1 MWIRS
6 LDEKLINLTAAEAI
20 ELVDVFPEDASP
32 EAIDAGSVPPIAF
45 EIVAYMPAGWETPLY
60 SGEHSDDVER
70 AYAFLAGLLATDE
83 VSATLGGGRIRAVDE
98 LMERGRGEGRN

>member
-1 MWIRS
+1 MWMRS
-6 LDEKLINLTAAEAI
+6 LDEKLINLAQAEAI

-45 EIVAYMPAGWETPLY
+45 EVVAYMPAGWEAPLY
-60 SGEHSDDVER
+60 SSERGDETER
-70 AYAFLAGLLATDE
+70 AYAFLTGLLATDG
-83 VSATLGGGRIRAVDE
+83 VSATLGGGRVRALQE